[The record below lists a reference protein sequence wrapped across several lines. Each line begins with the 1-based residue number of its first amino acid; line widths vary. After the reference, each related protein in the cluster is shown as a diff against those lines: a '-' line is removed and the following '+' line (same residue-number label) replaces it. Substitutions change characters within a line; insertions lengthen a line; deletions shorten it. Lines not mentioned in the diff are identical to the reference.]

1 MFWSAEGAQFMEGRG
16 VGGWGLWDCCW
27 DVGDGGHSTEPSI
40 PRSTFISHAAGS
52 ITSLMAHSKY
62 LLNNQNHSQGPFA
75 SLLFSM
81 DLEFSSYAMGT

>member
-16 VGGWGLWDCCW
+16 GGGYGTGGGMWG
-27 DVGDGGHSTEPSI
+27 GGHSTEPSI
-40 PRSTFISHAAGS
+40 PRSTFISHAAAS